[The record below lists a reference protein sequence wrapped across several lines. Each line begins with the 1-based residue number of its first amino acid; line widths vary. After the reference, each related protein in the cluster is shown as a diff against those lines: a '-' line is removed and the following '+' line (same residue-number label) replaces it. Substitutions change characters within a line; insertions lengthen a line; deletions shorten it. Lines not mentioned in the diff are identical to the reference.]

1 MDKFLTYCNYN
12 NYKIY
17 EIESNIKRLQRVTKT
32 VDFADLVDALTNFTP
47 VIEVLIDKY
56 SLSTALNILET
67 MKKLEEKEVFL
78 KYLKI

>member
-1 MDKFLTYCNYN
+1 MDKFLTYCNN
-12 NYKIY
+12 NNLKLY

-32 VDFADLVDALTNFTP
+32 TDLTDLVDSITCFTP

-67 MKKLEEKEVFL
+67 MK
-78 KYLKI
+78 IIT